1 MSFKTKQK
9 LNAILI
15 FSLNEFRFFPSS
27 NFSSRYTTKKSFLNT
42 HHAFFSNLLLKTQ
55 LFGLFSSILI
65 DQREL
70 AAINYYLNVSGV
82 RFE

>member
-9 LNAILI
+9 RHINFFAQRIPF
-15 FSLNEFRFFPSS
+15 FSFF
-27 NFSSRYTTKKSFLNT
+27 NFFFSAHNKKKSFLNT